1 MLVIKEEVE
10 EETETEE
17 EEVEEEQEEAAY
29 HTSEK
34 LIDQVTR

>member
-1 MLVIKEEVE
+1 MLVIEEEVE
-10 EETETEE
+10 KETETEE

>member
-1 MLVIKEEVE
+1 VQ

-17 EEVEEEQEEAAY
+17 EEGEEQEEAAY